1 MENTQASTSHI
12 DLSAVKA
19 KYPRFFFEVFDSI
32 SSFIENYVDLGPSQ
46 DLRFS
51 HSWHEGGNT
60 LIEMVGDMMDE
71 VVIIRGIHAEVDVKS
86 AVGKVEG
93 TPR

>member
-1 MENTQASTSHI
+1 MESTQVSSSRI

-51 HSWHEGGNT
+51 HAWHEGGNT

-71 VVIIRGIHAEVDVKS
+71 VVIIRGIHAEIDVNS
-86 AVGKVEG
+86 AVEKV
-93 TPR
+93 TDAPR

>member
-1 MENTQASTSHI
+1 MENNQAGTSHI
-12 DLSAVKA
+12 DLSALKA

-60 LIEMVGDMMDE
+60 LIEMVGDMMNE
-71 VVIIRGIHAEVDVKS
+71 VVIILGFHAEIDVKS
-86 AVGKVEG
+86 AVDKVENA
-93 TPR
+93 PR